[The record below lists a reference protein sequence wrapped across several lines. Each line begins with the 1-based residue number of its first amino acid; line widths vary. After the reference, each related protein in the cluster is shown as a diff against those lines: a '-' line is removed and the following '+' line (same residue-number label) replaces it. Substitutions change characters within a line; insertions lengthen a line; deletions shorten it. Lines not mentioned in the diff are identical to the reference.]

1 MARTMIW
8 MLTAMPADTG
18 MPAAGAA
25 RGAMAPMS
33 RAVTPAP
40 VLVISILLA
49 VSCAAASIPW
59 LARAFAPGHR
69 VQDPA
74 AVSQAA
80 MSAGMAA
87 MLLATL

>member
-25 RGAMAPMS
+25 RSTMAPMS
-33 RAVTPAP
+33 RPATPAP
-40 VLVISILLA
+40 VLTISILLG

-59 LARAFAPGHR
+59 LARAIAPRHR
-69 VQDPA
+69 VLSLLPA
-74 AVSQAA
+74 SGVSCR
-80 MSAGMAA
+80 
-87 MLLATL
+87 